1 MAMKSALLL
10 TPFPLLLLATS
21 AAAQVTVCSSGCD
34 ASTIQAGIVL
44 APSPGTVTV
53 LQAGATTYFENVD
66 FLGKEV
72 VLSVAPG
79 AGPVTLSPVNFTLPI
94 VSFTSGEGRGAVL
107 RGFTLTGATDAPAV
121 LCDGSAP
128 TLEGNRIEGNGSA
141 TVAVGAGVTALSSGP
156 LLLGNQILQN
166 TAGSQGGGVFAT
178 GSAAG
183 TGGFLELEGN
193 LISGN
198 KAQYQG
204 AGLALVAVDAARIE
218 DNEFDGND
226 VGQAWPVHCD
236 SGAAPGGGA
245 IAVIDTG
252 GFPVSLTNNEFG
264 SNHSWQFGGAVL
276 CVGSSPSITASG
288 EVSFDYNVAEC
299 NGGGIA
305 MMHGSS
311 PAVEG
316 YLFSRCYGSV
326 NGGGVA
332 AIFSSNGIIRNCEFN
347 DCVCLGV
354 DDPDGTTRD
363 AYGGGIYVEDAA
375 PLVVN
380 SVITECIAE
389 GGDDAY
395 GGGVAVVDGANGGDC
410 SVRVRGCELTFNG
423 AHTAGAGIFVGK
435 RGVAFGPVGQRITIR
450 NNHIAE
456 NGTYDFLAEE
466 PFVGGG
472 IAVIDADAEIERNT
486 LLRNRASLSGAGI
499 HAENL
504 GELSELNSNMVIKN
518 ELRDADG
525 PTLGM
530 GAGIWVSGDIPRLIH
545 NTVARNEG
553 AAGTSGAGIFVVA
566 GGAEIWNTIV
576 WNNAGATDIDGDPTV
591 YYSDVDKPGGWASG
605 GGTFRRYPRFVNPAA
620 DDFHLDI
627 SSPCINRGSVLVSG
641 MSVLDIDGEARVL
654 DGATEMGAD
663 ERDQPNPI
671 GVQ

>member
-1 MAMKSALLL
+1 MKPALLL

-21 AAAQVTVCSSGCD
+21 AEAQVTVCSTGCD
-34 ASTIQAGIVL
+34 STTIQGGIL
-44 APSPGTVTV
+44 MAPSPGTVTV
-53 LQAGATTYFENVD
+53 LQPGASTYLENID

-72 VLSVAPG
+72 VLSVGAG
-79 AGPVTLSPVNFTLPI
+79 AGPITLSPASFTLPI
-94 VSFTSGEGRGAVL
+94 VSFTSGVGRGTVL
-107 RGFTLTGATDAPAV
+107 RGFTLTGAIDAPAV
-121 LCDGSAP
+121 LCNGSAP
-128 TLEGNRIEGNGSA
+128 TIEGNTIRENGSDSVA
-141 TVAVGAGVTALSSGP
+141 TGAGVNALSSGP
-156 LLLGNQILQN
+156 LLLENQIFGN
-166 TAGSQGGGVFAT
+166 VAAARGGGVFAT

-198 KAQYQG
+198 RAQYQG
-204 AGLALVAVDAARIE
+204 AGVALVAVDAARIE
-218 DNEFDGND
+218 ANEFEGND
-226 VGQAWPVHCD
+226 VGQDWPVHCD
-236 SGAAPGGGA
+236 SGPAPGGGA
-245 IAVIDTG
+245 IAIVDTG
-252 GFPVSLTNNEFG
+252 GLPVSLTDNEFAN
-264 SNHSWQFGGAVL
+264 NHSWQFGGAVL

-288 EVSFDYNVAEC
+288 DASFDFNNAEC

-311 PAVEG
+311 PTVEG
-316 YLFSRCYGSV
+316 YLFTRCNASV

-332 AIFSSNGIIRNCEFN
+332 AMFSSNGTIRNCEFN
-347 DCVCLGV
+347 GCACLGV

-380 SVITECIAE
+380 SVITECIAA
-389 GGDDAY
+389 GGDEAY
-395 GGGVAVVDGANGGDC
+395 GGGVAVVDGPDGGDC
-410 SVRVRGCELTFNG
+410 SARIRGCELTFNG
-423 AHTAGAGIFVGK
+423 ADTAGAGIFVGK
-435 RGVAFGPVGQRITIR
+435 RGVPFGPVGQRVTIR

-472 IAVIDADAEIERNT
+472 VAVIDAEAEIERNT
-486 LLRNRASLSGAGI
+486 LLKNRASLSGAGI

-504 GELSELNSNMVIKN
+504 GEISELNSNMVIKN
-518 ELRDADG
+518 ELRDVDG

-576 WNNAGATDIDGDPTV
+576 WKNAGATDIDGDPTV
-591 YYSDVDKPGGWASG
+591 FYSDVDKPGGWTSG
-605 GGTFRRYPRFVNPAA
+605 GGTFRRYPRFVKPAA
-620 DDFHLDI
+620 DDFHLDL
-627 SSPCINRGSVLVSG
+627 SSPCINRGSVLVPG
-641 MSVLDIDGEARVL
+641 MSVLDIDGQARVL